1 MQEILVN
8 IFGIVGFIRDSVKI
22 IPLKECWI
30 EPMCSL
36 LQKQNNLTN
45 MTVLK
50 HKTQQTA
57 VTGNKAK
64 QDTIAWGLYTKD
76 LWHKTPES
84 NEPMRTWHWQ

>member
-1 MQEILVN
+1 
-8 IFGIVGFIRDSVKI
+8 
-22 IPLKECWI
+22 
-30 EPMCSL
+30 MCSL

-64 QDTIAWGLYTKD
+64 QDTIA
-76 LWHKTPES
+76 
-84 NEPMRTWHWQ
+84 